1 MYNYGKEYKKVVF
14 YALDKD
20 HAELRVRIHYDGM
33 TQGDFFRGLLI
44 GYLKRDENIVAY
56 IDKYKEEFSLQ
67 SKNRRN
73 KIKKMDKSRLDTIEK
88 FALNDEEIA
97 DIFDILEADL

>member
-20 HAELRVRIHYDGM
+20 HAELRIRIHYDGM
-33 TQGDFFRGLLI
+33 TQGDFFRGLLM
-44 GYLKRDENIVAY
+44 GYLNRDESIIAY
-56 IDKYKEEFSLQ
+56 IDRYKEEFSLQ

-73 KIKKMDKSRLDTIEK
+73 KIKKTDKARLDTIEK
-88 FALNDEEIA
+88 FALNDEEIEN
-97 DIFDILEADL
+97 IFDILEADL